1 MAANR
6 ERGVVSLA
14 IGGASYTLKL
24 TINGMIAA
32 EDESEAIGGVRQTW
46 DDIFARV
53 QQGELRYLVLFLWA
67 MTRKHHAALT
77 RAEVGDLIDEVGG
90 LPGLLTVI
98 QQAVEAAAPDSAD
111 VEELGLARPGARP
124 RKARRKAGERS
135 TSTVG
140 AVA

>member
-6 ERGVVSLA
+6 ERGEVSLA
-14 IGGASYTLKL
+14 IGGTSYTLKL

-32 EDESEAIGGVRQTW
+32 EDESEAIDGVRQTW

-77 RAEVGDLIDEVGG
+77 RAEVGDLIAEAGG
-90 LPGLLTVI
+90 LPGLLSVI
-98 QQAVEAAAPDSAD
+98 QQAVEAAAPDPVD
-111 VEELGLARPGARP
+111 VEELGLSTSRP

-135 TSTVG
+135 TSTAG